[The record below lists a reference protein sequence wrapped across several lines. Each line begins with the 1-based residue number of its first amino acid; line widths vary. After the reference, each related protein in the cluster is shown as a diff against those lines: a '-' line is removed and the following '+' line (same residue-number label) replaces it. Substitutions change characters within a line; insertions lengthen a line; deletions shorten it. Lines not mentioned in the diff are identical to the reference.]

1 MPLRP
6 TLLRAARVRTT
17 LKKLGITAL
26 KIDIEG
32 AEAVVF
38 GKASSSWLDM
48 VDMIAVELHDD
59 LIFGNATD
67 IFLNAVKSQGLIFR
81 TVANLRSANGDS
93 FHNGCQTLVLLL
105 GMTASIVLSAPS
117 DCSLHAV
124 QRLMDWPT
132 LPALNKPLR
141 SRSSRTI

>member
-67 IFLNAVKSQGLIFR
+67 IFLNAVKSQGFGFFAQWR
-81 TVANLRSANGDS
+81 TYDLQTEIAFITAARRLSS
-93 FHNGCQTLVLLL
+93 FL
-105 GMTASIVLSAPS
+105 A
-117 DCSLHAV
+117 
-124 QRLMDWPT
+124 
-132 LPALNKPLR
+132 
-141 SRSSRTI
+141 